1 MGSPR
6 SARACTSDVPPT
18 AVVPTVLRDAAV
30 AVADSAGV
38 SAAVE
43 ALYGFELALLS
54 RLYLCLLARFPAADL
69 VERLTSPD
77 VFAEADL
84 LSECLSELPAMRL
97 RR

>member
-1 MGSPR
+1 
-6 SARACTSDVPPT
+6 
-18 AVVPTVLRDAAV
+18 VVPTVLRDAAV

-43 ALYGFELALLS
+43 ALYGFELALFS
-54 RLYLCLLARFPAADL
+54 RLSLCLLARFPAADL
-69 VERLTSPD
+69 VEQRLTSPE